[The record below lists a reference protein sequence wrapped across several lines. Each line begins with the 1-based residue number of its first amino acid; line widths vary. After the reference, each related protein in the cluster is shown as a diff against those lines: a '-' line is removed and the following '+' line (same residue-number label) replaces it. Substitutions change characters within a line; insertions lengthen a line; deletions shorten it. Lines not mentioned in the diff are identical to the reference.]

1 MTKFRTYFLVSTF
14 WLLVGHPALPAKALK
29 VTVPTSSPSFWT
41 LTCLARFS
49 ETTHSP
55 SKSFV
60 TEFAGSGKC
69 PKSSYRAV
77 MTGKT
82 FSRYRVL
89 EKLGEGSTAAVY
101 KGEDLAL
108 GRPVALKFLL
118 AGVPAGSSG
127 ALRFQHEA
135 RTASSLN
142 HPNICTIYEIAEHDG
157 RPFIVMELLEGQ
169 VLTRVIAGRPVPL
182 DRLLELGIQIAD
194 ALDAAHAERIVHRD
208 IKPAN
213 IFVTHRDHVKILDF
227 GLAML
232 AVPEPAARGLSPA
245 TVRTAPGTVPYMS
258 PEQLR
263 GEDVD
268 PRADLFSAGVV
279 LYEMA
284 TGRRAFA
291 GQTSS
296 EIAAAILNQ
305 PPAPLHE
312 FNADLPVE
320 LDRIINKALEKNRK
334 LRFQTAS
341 DLRADL
347 QRLKRDLDTDTGR
360 LDAYAG
366 TGPVSGRHRALAV
379 GAAVPPRPR
388 SIPVT
393 VLVGGSALAVLAG
406 AGALLIQKSLAQP
419 AGIASRPA
427 EPLRPPREQPV
438 VASPPSIVQ
447 APAERV
453 PSATQPSS
461 AAPKTTAPATIAPEH
476 YLARRELQI
485 ARAKADARL
494 YDQALATLGGLLTN
508 YGTSPLA
515 SDAHFLMA
523 DIQKTQGRIDDAM
536 GTYLEFATRHPRHS
550 RAPEALFR
558 MAELVSASKRR
569 DRESEARTI
578 LTNIADTYPGKSW
591 AVRALMVKGEI
602 EEREKIRERDGVL
615 KASVPSALITYRQ
628 VATNYSSSDA
638 AEKALWKLGA
648 LYETIKR
655 FDLAATTYA
664 GIAERYV
671 TARDE
676 AWFKA
681 ARIYDRQLK
690 DRARAHAAYAQVRST
705 SRHYNDAQKKVLG
718 K

>member
-1 MTKFRTYFLVSTF
+1 
-14 WLLVGHPALPAKALK
+14 
-29 VTVPTSSPSFWT
+29 
-41 LTCLARFS
+41 
-49 ETTHSP
+49 
-55 SKSFV
+55 
-60 TEFAGSGKC
+60 
-69 PKSSYRAV
+69 

-82 FSRYRVL
+82 VSRYRVL

-142 HPNICTIYEIAEHDG
+142 HPNICTIYEIAEHEG
-157 RPFIVMELLEGQ
+157 HPFIVMELLDGQ
-169 VLTRVIAGRPVPL
+169 VLTRVIAGHPVPL

-232 AVPEPAARGLSPA
+232 AVPEPAGRGLSSA

-291 GQTSS
+291 GQTSG

-305 PPAPLHE
+305 PPAPLHA

-366 TGPVSGRHRALAV
+366 TGLVSGRHRALAV
-379 GAAVPPRPR
+379 GTAVPPRPR

-393 VLVGGSALAVLAG
+393 ILVGGSALAVLAG

-419 AGIASRPA
+419 AGIASRPT

-438 VASPPSIVQ
+438 VPSPPSIAQ
-447 APAERV
+447 APVERV
-453 PSATQPSS
+453 PSSTQPSS
-461 AAPKTTAPATIAPEH
+461 TQPSSVPPKTTAPATIAPEH
-476 YLARRELQI
+476 QLARRELQI

-494 YDQALATLGGLLTN
+494 YDQALATLGGLLAN
-508 YGTSPLA
+508 YGTSPIA

-523 DIQKTQGRIDDAM
+523 DIQKTQGRTDDAM

-558 MAELVSASKRR
+558 MAQLVSVSKRR

-578 LTNIADTYPGKSW
+578 LANIADNYPGKSW
-591 AVRALMVKGEI
+591 AVHALMEKGEI
-602 EEREKIRERDGVL
+602 EERRKLHQRDVVL
-615 KASVPSALITYRQ
+615 GTSVPSALVTYRQ
-628 VATNYSSSDA
+628 VATSYSNSDA

-664 GIAERYV
+664 GIAERYS

-681 ARIYDRQLK
+681 AQIFDRQLK
-690 DRARAHAAYAQVRST
+690 DRARAHAAYAQVPST
-705 SRHYNDAQKKVLG
+705 SRHYNDAQKKVLS